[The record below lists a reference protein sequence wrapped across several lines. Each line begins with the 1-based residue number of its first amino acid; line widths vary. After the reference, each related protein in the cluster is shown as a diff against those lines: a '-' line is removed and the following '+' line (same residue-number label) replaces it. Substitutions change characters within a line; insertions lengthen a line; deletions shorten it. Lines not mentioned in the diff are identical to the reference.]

1 MGGDNFDKTNSDS
14 MSEDF
19 DKSDG
24 EFNPILSALKGAQN
38 ERQLTEE
45 RLKKELQEALEDRVS
60 EYIDLLGLS
69 EKIAAKAMKGIR
81 QLNVLL
87 EAHLHPGWTVQ
98 GLCLIVQ
105 DQETGFRFIKT
116 WSDFYK
122 FMQQSLS
129 VPDEIECKLHKEGTV
144 TWDNLL
150 KLEYPD
156 KIYPDKK
163 ARDHS
168 GYPNYGAMTIRW

>member
-1 MGGDNFDKTNSDS
+1 

-24 EFNPILSALKGAQN
+24 EINPILNALKGAQN
-38 ERQLTEE
+38 TRLSTEE

-69 EKIAAKAMKGIR
+69 EKIAAKAMKGLT
-81 QLNVLL
+81 QLSVLL
-87 EAHLHPGWTVQ
+87 EAHLHYHSPH

-105 DQETGFRFIKT
+105 DQETGFRFTKT
-116 WSDFYK
+116 WNDFYK

-129 VPDEIECKLHKEGTV
+129 VPDEIECKLHKEGTG
-144 TWDNLL
+144 TWENLL
-150 KLEYPD
+150 ELEYPE
-156 KIYPDKK
+156 IRYEFERTKK
-163 ARDHS
+163 ARGHS
-168 GYPNYGAMTIRW
+168 GYPNYGVMTIRWWN